1 MKEEW
6 SDTLLIPCGFMTS
19 VQGMGTIA
27 AKYWWL
33 LLVRGIL
40 LIVLGIM
47 MLAWPNAT
55 ITVFAVLFAA
65 FLFVDGVLEIVQGFQ
80 DRKVGQPSAGNFTLG
95 ALAIIFGLIV
105 LFWPRGVLTAIV
117 ILIAIWAILAA
128 VAGISAGIRLRKV
141 SGSGWGWFLAFGI
154 LAGIFGISLIV
165 NPSAG
170 ISTLVWLVGF
180 WAIVTGIM
188 LAAFSFVVRKVGNAI
203 VDAPP
208 A

>member
-1 MKEEW
+1 
-6 SDTLLIPCGFMTS
+6 MTS

-95 ALAIIFGLIV
+95 ALAIIFGSSC
-105 LFWPRGVLTAIV
+105 LFWPRGVLDRHRHSHCHLGHPGGCRRDLGRHPA
-117 ILIAIWAILAA
+117 AEGQPARAGAGSWPWAFWPES
-128 VAGISAGIRLRKV
+128 SA
-141 SGSGWGWFLAFGI
+141 S
-154 LAGIFGISLIV
+154 
-165 NPSAG
+165 P
-170 ISTLVWLVGF
+170 
-180 WAIVTGIM
+180 
-188 LAAFSFVVRKVGNAI
+188 
-203 VDAPP
+203 
-208 A
+208 